1 MKKIAALC
9 IAALGAAL
17 LVLGTAPSA
26 SAYPDLSCDV
36 SVDHQVVAPGHT
48 FTVTGRASGVDAS
61 NQVIADSQL
70 RWTFRWNGVT
80 KHRTGHLVTATF
92 TAPQVATSRKITLTA
107 HLDSPAGTCVRHIV
121 ITVGS
126 SSVSAP
132 GGGGGGG
139 LPNTGGPAFWLLVA
153 ALVLVLAGA
162 ATVLSARRRN

>member
-17 LVLGTAPSA
+17 LVLGTTPSA

-36 SVDHQVVAPGHT
+36 SVNHQVVKPGHT
-48 FTVTGRASGVDAS
+48 FTATGRASGVDAS
-61 NQVIADSQL
+61 NQVFADSDL

-92 TAPQVATSRKITLTA
+92 TAPHVTKSRKITLTGRVVTP
-107 HLDSPAGTCVRHIV
+107 SGTCVRHIV
-121 ITVGS
+121 ITVAS

-132 GGGGGGG
+132 GGGGG

-153 ALVLVLAGA
+153 ALVLLLAGA
-162 ATVLSARRRN
+162 GTVLTTRRRN